1 MFKTQKKE
9 IRMVIEE
16 IDSPYVHKEEDPFRL
31 TKISVDDD
39 NNFYVE
45 KERFF
50 VDIESISRSGMFSEE
65 TILALS
71 SRRSRTIEASFSI
84 PRDNPHR
91 SITEGELEH
100 LIFRSVWQFLN
111 KYRKWASVQLG
122 ISDFDLVLADVQIV
136 RAAIDDH
143 SVLQPLG
150 LKGEHFNV
158 TLRGTFTS
166 RSTLD
171 DIDKIDKVSQKMN
184 VVERLNGASY
194 FSEKGDAIV
203 HLEGDHMSLFHR
215 NSDLKMIKSFTKGV
229 NPLIEFVS
237 NKLNI
242 SNKESLIV
250 LERYFKK
257 DLSSRFEGL
266 VKERSDKY
274 VNDLIDIYN
283 ELREDYKR
291 VLFNVPD
298 FIYPYMKKISKNIH
312 HFNFKGILED
322 RGFHVI
328 MDKRSDYNIHNEFL
342 VLAGA
347 SLFLPR
353 HEMMN
358 DIVKRRAGWL
368 VPTS

>member
-9 IRMVIEE
+9 FRIVIEE
-16 IDSPYVHKEEDPFRL
+16 PDSPYVHKEDDLFRL
-31 TKISVDDD
+31 TRISVDDD

-45 KERFF
+45 KEKFF
-50 VDIESISRSGMFSEE
+50 PDIDSISRSGTFSEE
-65 TILALS
+65 TIFALS

-84 PRDNPHR
+84 PRDNSHK

-111 KYRKWASVQLG
+111 KYRKWACVQLG
-122 ISDFDLVLADVQIV
+122 ISDFDLVLADVQITKV
-136 RAAIDDH
+136 AIDNH

-150 LKGEHFNV
+150 LKGESFNV
-158 TLRGTFTS
+158 VLRGTFTS
-166 RSTLD
+166 RSTLE
-171 DIDKIDKVSQKMN
+171 DINKIDGISERIN
-184 VVERLNGASY
+184 VLERLNGASY

-203 HLEGDHMSLFHR
+203 HLEGDHLSLFHR
-215 NSDLKMIKSFTKGV
+215 NSDLKIIKSFSRGV

-237 NKLNI
+237 QKLDV
-242 SNKESLIV
+242 SHEESLIV
-250 LERYFKK
+250 LEKYFNRE
-257 DLSSRFEGL
+257 LSSRFTDL
-266 VKERSDKY
+266 IKERSDKY
-274 VNDLIDIYN
+274 INDLIDIFN
-283 ELREDYKR
+283 ELREDYNR

-298 FIYPYMKKISKNIH
+298 FIYPYLRTKSKNIF
-312 HFNFKGILED
+312 HFNFKEILED
-322 RGFHVI
+322 KGFRVI

-353 HEMMN
+353 YKMIN